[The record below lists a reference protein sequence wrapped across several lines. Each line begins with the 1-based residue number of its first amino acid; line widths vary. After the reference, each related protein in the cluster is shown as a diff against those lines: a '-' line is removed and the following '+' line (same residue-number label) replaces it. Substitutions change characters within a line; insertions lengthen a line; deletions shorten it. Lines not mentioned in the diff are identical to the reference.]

1 MNKSTQILSGKF
13 SAGEGK
19 KGNFTGYNAKGEK
32 IFVHKAQMETLGFKE
47 NKDVKPFFAVIGERE
62 IQLVDDNNEPTG
74 KTAMRTQALSVFKDS
89 KSLIEA
95 VNSDA
100 VLELQAKAALKAE
113 ATSVGLSEKAL
124 SALLEASI

>member
-1 MNKSTQILSGKF
+1 MNKSTQILSGNF

-62 IQLVDDNNEPTG
+62 INTLDTDGNPTNVMV
-74 KTAMRTQALSVFKDS
+74 KRLQALSVFTDS
-89 KSLIEA
+89 KSLISA

-100 VLELQAKAALKAE
+100 VLELQAKAALKTE
-113 ATSVGLSEKAL
+113 ATAAGLTEKSL
-124 SALLEASI
+124 EALLNASI

>member
-1 MNKSTQILSGKF
+1 MNKSTQILSGNF

-62 IQLVDDNNEPTG
+62 INTLDEDGQPTG
-74 KTAMRTQALSVFKDS
+74 KITKRVQALSVFKDS

-100 VLELQAKAALKAE
+100 VLEIQAKAALKTE
-113 ATSVGLSEKAL
+113 ATAVGLTEKSL
-124 SALLEASI
+124 EALLNASI

>member
-1 MNKSTQILSGKF
+1 MNKSTQILSGNF

-32 IFVHKAQMETLGFKE
+32 IFVHKAQMETLGFKVD
-47 NKDVKPFFAVIGERE
+47 KDVKPFFAVIGERE
-62 IQLVDDNNEPTG
+62 IATRDEDGNLTDKMT
-74 KTAMRTQALSVFKDS
+74 KRLQALSVFGTS
-89 KSLIEA
+89 EALISA

-100 VLELQAKAALKAE
+100 VLELKAKAALKTE
-113 ATSVGLSEKAL
+113 ATTAGLSEKAL

>member
-1 MNKSTQILSGKF
+1 MNKSTQILSGNF

-19 KGNFTGYNAKGEK
+19 KGNYTGYNAKGEK
-32 IFVHKAQMETLGFKE
+32 IFVHKAQMETLGFKTD
-47 NKDVKPFFAVIGERE
+47 KDVKPFFAVIGERE
-62 IQLVDDNNEPTG
+62 IQTLDESGEPTG
-74 KTAMRTQALSVFKDS
+74 KTTKRLQALSVFKDS

-100 VLELQAKAALKAE
+100 VLEMQAKAALKAE
-113 ATSVGLSEKAL
+113 ATAQGLSEKAL

>member
-1 MNKSTQILSGKF
+1 MNKSTQILSGNF

-47 NKDVKPFFAVIGERE
+47 NKDVKPFYAVIGERE
-62 IQLVDDNNEPTG
+62 IATRDEDGQPTG
-74 KTAMRTQALSVFKDS
+74 KITKRVQALSVFPTS
-89 KSLIEA
+89 EALIKA

-100 VLELQAKAALKAE
+100 VLEMQA
-113 ATSVGLSEKAL
+113 
-124 SALLEASI
+124 

>member
-1 MNKSTQILSGKF
+1 MNKSTQILSGNF

-62 IQLVDDNNEPTG
+62 INTLDENGEPTG
-74 KTAMRTQALSVFKDS
+74 KTAKRVQALSVFKDS

-113 ATSVGLSEKAL
+113 ATSAGLSEKAL